1 MASRSEIVLAS
12 LLLFLSCLA
21 ETSDANGVVL
31 FSSLPNTLEMIV
43 SPHKPE
49 QVMKPAEG
57 SWTFGGTL
65 KAGEDKLSISWRLN
79 QSFSAGTTDSGY
91 KTIKVKLCYAPV
103 SQVDRG
109 WRKTVDNLA
118 KDKTCQF
125 KIETRPYKHVCDSFY
140 TQCTHRLVL
149 PCGLEGGSASKWKY
163 IDWTIKRDV
172 PSASYFV
179 RAYAYDGAGV
189 AVAYGQSTG
198 PKKNYNIFEVQGIT
212 GRHKTLDVVSICF
225 SAFSVLSLVG
235 FFVVEKTR
243 AKPT

>member
-125 KIETRPYKHVCDSFY
+125 KIETRPYKH
-140 TQCTHRLVL
+140 
-149 PCGLEGGSASKWKY
+149 GSSKWKY
-163 IDWTIKRDV
+163 IDWTIKHDV

>member
-21 ETSDANGVVL
+21 ETSYANGVVL

-57 SWTFGGTL
+57 SWTFGETL
-65 KAGEDKLSISWRLN
+65 KAGDRRQTQHFMGSKPECLSRNHRLGI
-79 QSFSAGTTDSGY
+79 Q
-91 KTIKVKLCYAPV
+91 
-103 SQVDRG
+103 DRQ
-109 WRKTVDNLA
+109 VDNLH

-125 KIETRPYKHVCDSFY
+125 KIETRPYKH
-140 TQCTHRLVL
+140 
-149 PCGLEGGSASKWKY
+149 GSSKWKY
-163 IDWTIKRDV
+163 IDWTIERDV

-198 PKKNYNIFEVQGIT
+198 PKKDYNIFEVQGVT

-225 SAFSVLSLVG
+225 SAFSILSLVG
-235 FFVVEKTR
+235 FFVAEKTR